1 MSTDG
6 EGELNALWTKSQE
19 KESDNKEWAVS
30 ELGSTWKGT
39 KQYIYSSLAK
49 GLGSTLREPI

>member
-6 EGELNALWTKSQE
+6 EGELNTPCTKSQE

-30 ELGSTWKGT
+30 ELGMERNN
-39 KQYIYSSLAK
+39 IYSSLAK

>member
-6 EGELNALWTKSQE
+6 EGELNTPCKKSEE

-30 ELGSTWKGT
+30 ELGSTWNGT
-39 KQYIYSSLAK
+39 EQYI
-49 GLGSTLREPI
+49 